1 MSDEQGDEGSKH
13 LRCRCTSSLVLKQHI
28 IIIIIIIIIKFEKN
42 TKLKIEDLAGRKQ

>member
-13 LRCRCTSSLVLKQHI
+13 LRCRCTSSLVLKQY
-28 IIIIIIIIIKFEKN
+28 IIIIIIIKFEKN